1 MASGQDQTN
10 RESKGRPGPIAADQ
24 PIWDMTLPG
33 MPSGLNDAGTLS
45 RFHELGYRYVSVTVA
60 NDTCHD
66 PERAAAFIQ
75 NIEGVVQ
82 ANADRLRRVKS
93 SNDISKAVA
102 NGQLAISFHFQ
113 GTNPFGGDIEN
124 VSRFAALGLDHALLA
139 YNEPNNVADGCAS
152 FPGAGLS
159 GFGRALIQA
168 FNRCGVIV
176 DGSHSGYRSTMEAME
191 LSTSPVI
198 FSHSNAHA
206 VFPHYRNLR
215 DDQIKS
221 CAATG
226 GVIGINGVGAFLNA
240 DGDASAER
248 IFRHIDYLAE
258 LVGHRHIGLA
268 WDFIERIDVFAER
281 ASSET
286 SKWPLNNGKPVL
298 FKEFAGP
305 EIVFDIAALMAERGY
320 APSQISDIFWGNFH
334 RVYAEV
340 VG

>member
-10 RESKGRPGPIAADQ
+10 RESKGRFSPIAADQ

-66 PERAAAFIQ
+66 SELAAAFIR
-75 NIEGVVQ
+75 NIEGIVD
-82 ANADRLRRVKS
+82 ANAAHFRLVKS
-93 SNDISKAVA
+93 SNDISNAVA
-102 NGQLAISFHFQ
+102 DGQLAISVHFQ

-124 VSRFAALGLDHALLA
+124 VARFADLGLDHALLA
-139 YNEPNNVADGCAS
+139 YNEPNAAADGCAN

-159 GFGRALIQA
+159 RFGRALIRE

-198 FSHSNAHA
+198 FSHANAHA

-215 DDQIKS
+215 DDQIKA

-258 LVGHRHIGLA
+258 LVGHRHIGVA

-281 ASSET
+281 AASEA
-286 SKWPLNNGKPVL
+286 SKWPLNDGKPVV
-298 FKEFAGP
+298 FREFAGP
-305 EIVFDIAALMAERGY
+305 EVVFDVAALMAARGY
-320 APSQISDIFWGNFH
+320 EPSQIRDISWGNFH
-334 RVYAEV
+334 RVYSEV